1 MSGICGWI
9 GHHAGA
15 EGDLAT
21 LLASMAGPLAEYDRS
36 RIATWVGEDAGLAA
50 ARPDDARGVAE
61 EGHLAAAVTG
71 RPDWEDPALNELAQR
86 AGPAAAMVAA
96 YRRWGADCFAKTRGA
111 FAAALRAGEVLL
123 VATDRVG
130 ICPVL
135 YQQAGRCLVFGST
148 SVAMDRHPRAAT
160 DIDPQCIF
168 TYIWHACVPAPDS
181 TRIGRARLLP
191 GHYLRFDRGHLDLVR
206 YVRTEYRDHDKTP
219 LPELEEELHR
229 LLREAVR
236 RDAEGARVGAFLSGG
251 VDSSTVAGLLTEVT
265 GEPARTYSIGFDAQA
280 YDEMGYAR
288 IVAKHFRTDHHE
300 YYVTP
305 RDVEVLV
312 PRIAR
317 AYSEPFG
324 NESAVPTFYCAQMA
338 REDGVDRLLGGDG
351 GDELFGGNERYAVQK
366 LFELYQVVPAP
377 LRRYL
382 LEPVLR
388 HFPFGSRIWPV
399 RKARGYVRYA
409 NVPLPARLRSHI
421 QDERE
426 GIAAM
431 FDPEFLARVDPSRP
445 PRLADA
451 IYRGAASGHFLNR
464 ILELDAK
471 FTLADMDLPKVSRMC
486 EMAGLPVRYPLL
498 HNTIVDFAARLDVG
512 LKVKRFKLRWFFK
525 WAMRDFLPEQTLTKK
540 KHGFGLP
547 FGIWLA
553 KHRPLQALAEDS
565 LANLKQRR
573 IVRPSY
579 IEDLLEAHRTVH
591 AHYYGGEIWQLMML
605 EQWFQAHVDDH
616 SNVVAPRN

>member
-9 GHHAGA
+9 GHAGA
-15 EGDLAT
+15 EGDLAA
-21 LLASMAGPLAEYDRS
+21 LLDSMAAPLAEHDGS
-36 RIATWVGEDAGLAA
+36 RTGTFLGEDAGLAA
-50 ARPDDARGVAE
+50 ARPDAARSVVTE
-61 EGHLAAAVTG
+61 KHLTAAVVG
-71 RPDWEDPALNELAQR
+71 DPDWEDPELTDLSRR

-96 YRRWGADCFAKTRGA
+96 YRRWGADCFARTRGA
-111 FAAALRAGEVLL
+111 FAAALRDGDVLL

-148 SVAMDRHPRAAT
+148 SAAMDRHPQAAAEV
-160 DIDPQCIF
+160 DPQCIF
-168 TYIWHACVPAPDS
+168 TYIWHACVPAPDT

-191 GHYLRFDRGHLDLVR
+191 GHFLRFARGRLDTVR
-206 YVRTEYRDHDKTP
+206 YIRTEYTDHDKTP
-219 LPELEEELHR
+219 LPELQEELHR
-229 LLREAVR
+229 LLREAVG
-236 RDAEGARVGAFLSGG
+236 RDAKGARVGAFLSGG
-251 VDSSTVAGLLTEVT
+251 VDSSTVAGMLSEV
-265 GEPARTYSIGFDAQA
+265 GGAPARTYSIGFDAQA

-288 IVAKHFRTDHHE
+288 IVAKHFKTDHHE

-305 RDVEVLV
+305 RDVEALV

-338 REDGVDRLLGGDG
+338 REDGIERLLGGDG
-351 GDELFGGNERYAVQK
+351 GDELFGGNERYAVQQ
-366 LFELYQVVPAP
+366 LFELYQIVPAP
-377 LRRYL
+377 LRKYL
-382 LEPVLR
+382 LEPVLF

-399 RKARGYVRYA
+399 RKGRGYVRHA
-409 NVPLPARLRSHI
+409 NVPLPGRLRSHI
-421 QDERE
+421 QGERE
-426 GIAAM
+426 GIGAM
-431 FDPEFLARVDPSRP
+431 FEPEFLRQVDSGRPAR
-445 PRLADA
+445 LGDA

-471 FTLADMDLPKVSRMC
+471 ITLSDVDLPKVSRMC
-486 EMAGLPVRYPLL
+486 EMAGMSVSYPLL
-498 HNTIVDFAARLDVG
+498 HGTIVDFAARLDVG

-525 WAMRDFLPEQTLTKK
+525 WAMRDFLPRPTLTKK
-540 KHGFGLP
+540 KQGFGLP
-547 FGIWLA
+547 FGIWLQ
-553 KHRPLQALAEDS
+553 KHRPLQVLAEDS

-573 IVRPSY
+573 ILRPAV
-579 IEDLLEAHRTVH
+579 IDELLEAHRNVH

-616 SNVVAPRN
+616 SNVVAPRS